1 MEGAR
6 LATRDDLPRLADLV
20 VEAIAEQ
27 ATGRGGPVWSQR
39 EARAVP
45 AAASLG
51 ESVADPDRLVV
62 VGTIDGV
69 VVGFAA
75 AHTEALRNGELLGV
89 VTDIYTEPDARGVGV
104 GEAMI
109 NEVLDWCRERGCSG
123 VDALALPG
131 NRSTKNFF
139 ETFGFTA
146 RAIIVHRSLTGEAA
160 P

>member
-6 LATRDDLPRLADLV
+6 LATRDDVARLADLV

-39 EARAVP
+39 EARGVP
-45 AAASLG
+45 AAASL
-51 ESVADPDRLVV
+51 EEAVADPDRFVV
-62 VGTIDGV
+62 VGTINDV

-75 AHTEALRNGELLGV
+75 AHVEELRNAELLGV
-89 VTDIYTEPDARGVGV
+89 VTDIYTEADARGVGV

-109 NEVLDWCRERGCSG
+109 NEVLDWCRGRGCSG

-146 RAIIVHRSLTGEAA
+146 RAIIVHRSLTGEAGA
-160 P
+160 